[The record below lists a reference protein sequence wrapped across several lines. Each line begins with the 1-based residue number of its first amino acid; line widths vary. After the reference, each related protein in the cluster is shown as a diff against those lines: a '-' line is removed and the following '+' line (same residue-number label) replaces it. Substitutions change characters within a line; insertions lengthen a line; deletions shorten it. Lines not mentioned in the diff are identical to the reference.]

1 MAVSRPLLAIAACGL
16 FAVTTPAWG
25 ADLGPGPGASYI
37 EPQPVNPWTLSFTPY
52 GWFTGING
60 NVTARGHTVDVDE
73 SFIEIAEHANMF
85 AALMGYF
92 EARKGRWGFF
102 TDAVWADLGFPG
114 HLDYDINRSASG
126 NPFARLPDFKA
137 TIRGNLKINGNA
149 QLDYQEAIVQ
159 SGVFYEVAKWGD
171 ASSYTALDVMG
182 SARYWSQDVD
192 LSLRVR
198 GTLTA
203 DVQADFRRVG
213 LDFRRKVKGS
223 KAVAVAHASDLE
235 WVDPVVG
242 GRMRH
247 QFASGSEFNLEGDV
261 GGFGAGSDFSWQA
274 VATYGF
280 DVNVFNTT
288 MRSVVGYRALSVD
301 YSQTGAHGRSGLD
314 WIQHGPVLGAAFRW

>member
-1 MAVSRPLLAIAACGL
+1 MALKRLAFVLPLGLLAAASPA
-16 FAVTTPAWG
+16 FA
-25 ADLGPGPGASYI
+25 ADLGPGPGASYV
-37 EPQPVNPWTLSFTPY
+37 EPQPVNPWKFSFTPY
-52 GWFTGING
+52 GWFTGVNG

-73 SFIEIAEHANMF
+73 SFIEIAEKSDSF

-92 EARKGRWGFF
+92 EARKGRWGLF
-102 TDAVWADLGFPG
+102 TDALWADLGFPG
-114 HLDYDINRSASG
+114 HLNYDINRSVSG

-137 TIRGNLKINGNA
+137 TIKGNLKINGNA

-171 ASSYTALDVMG
+171 SASYTALDVMG
-182 SARYWSQDVD
+182 SARYWNQDVD

-198 GTLTA
+198 GALTA
-203 DVQADFRRVG
+203 EVQADFRRVG
-213 LDFRRKVKGS
+213 LDLKRKVKGAR
-223 KAVAVAHASDLE
+223 AVAVARASDLE

-261 GGFGAGSDFSWQA
+261 GGFGAGSEFSWQA

-301 YSQTGAHGRSGLD
+301 YHQEGAHGRSGLD
-314 WIQHGPVLGAAFRW
+314 WMQHGPVLGVAFRW